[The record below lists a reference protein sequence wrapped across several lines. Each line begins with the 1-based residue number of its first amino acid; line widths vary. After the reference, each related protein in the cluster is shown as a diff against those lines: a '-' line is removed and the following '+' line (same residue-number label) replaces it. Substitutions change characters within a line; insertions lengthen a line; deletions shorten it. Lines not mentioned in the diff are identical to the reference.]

1 MRSMYAPSRLMAVD
15 LRAPTALRSDDL
27 SSDGEM
33 SGWTLVRRRL
43 APWMDQMEVP
53 RLVDLLLASSMLTS
67 KSAAEDADVV
77 IRPPV
82 AEFGILDFTRSDE
95 LIEVG
100 YRTTSEMIDAGALEA
115 VID

>member
-1 MRSMYAPSRLMAVD
+1 MV
-15 LRAPTALRSDDL
+15 
-27 SSDGEM
+27 
-33 SGWTLVRRRL
+33 
-43 APWMDQMEVP
+43 PWSEPLEVP

-100 YRTTSEMIDAGALEA
+100 YRTTSDLIDAGALELLL
-115 VID
+115 D